1 MGGGGGIFKQII
13 PIAASA
19 LGAYF
24 LGPMIAAGAGVSAAA
39 GTAAGG
45 AIGGLAGQAVSGG
58 AQGPGSVN
66 VNMPGPTAATEMP
79 QIGGTE
85 TQAAQ
90 TKTLSALRQR
100 QGRAASILSQG
111 GLDNTSS
118 KLGG

>member
-1 MGGGGGIFKQII
+1 MGGGGGLLKAIL
-13 PIAASA
+13 PIAATA
-19 LGAYF
+19 LGAYW
-24 LGPMIAAGAGVSAAA
+24 LGPMIASGAGISAAA
-39 GTAAGG
+39 GTALGG
-45 AIGGLAGQAVSGG
+45 AVGGLAGQAV
-58 AQGPGSVN
+58 AGSPEVPKIE
-66 VNMPGPTAATEMP
+66 MPQASQPTAMP

-90 TKTLSALRQR
+90 TKTLAALRQR

>member
-1 MGGGGGIFKQII
+1 MSGSGGILRSVL

-19 LGAYF
+19 LGAYY

-45 AIGGLAGQAVSGG
+45 AIGGLAGSAV
-58 AQGPGSVN
+58 AGSQEVPKIE
-66 VNMPGPTAATEMP
+66 MPTPSAPTAMP

-85 TQAAQ
+85 TVAAQ
-90 TKTLSALRQR
+90 QKTLAALRQR

-111 GLDNTSS
+111 GVDNTST

>member
-1 MGGGGGIFKQII
+1 MGGGGGIIKSVL

-45 AIGGLAGQAVSGG
+45 AIGGLAGSAISGG
-58 AQGPGSVN
+58 QQQPN
-66 VNMPGPTAATEMP
+66 IQMPTLSTPTEIP

-85 TQAAQ
+85 SQAAA
-90 TKTLSALRQR
+90 TKTLTSLRQR

-111 GLDNTSS
+111 GTDNISS